1 MDKVDCLRDRVE
13 PFAVL
18 FWAPSNV
25 YLPIPDCARQPDI
38 TLHKACP
45 YMVIVGSFLNEDAVT
60 ALSYLGMLFIYAADL
75 SYLTFIRNDCS
86 VPIVVKLH
94 MCEGWLA

>member
-1 MDKVDCLRDRVE
+1 MIELNLLLSYFGL
-13 PFAVL
+13 PAM
-18 FWAPSNV
+18 